1 MIIEKKR
8 NGYFDFVKGVAIFL
22 VVFGHALQYG
32 SGYDYLA
39 SELYWDNPIMKAIY
53 SMHMPLFAAIS
64 GYFYWFSIH
73 SYGPIKSALKRIKKF
88 LPVCIVWGI
97 MLWGLRIAWGKNGS
111 IKTLVRLCLT
121 DFWFLWTLM
130 IAAVLVSFAE
140 YISPRKIQIRI
151 CIYGVILTAALFTP
165 DFYWLGAH
173 KSMFFFFVVGVCC
186 GRYGYKWLL
195 NSTSAVISLLVWCA
209 MIPFYTR
216 DSYIYLSGFTL
227 LGKENCVQQILIN
240 VYRFTIGFVGS
251 IALLYGLKLLYKKV
265 YKSKIN
271 SFITLVQRFGTQT
284 LSIYI
289 LSTYLFIYILPNL
302 TQTATLNYLLTLFES
317 IVILLL
323 CYSIGLM
330 LQKSNVLGRLIIG
343 R

>member
-1 MIIEKKR
+1 
-8 NGYFDFVKGVAIFL
+8 
-22 VVFGHALQYG
+22 
-32 SGYDYLA
+32 
-39 SELYWDNPIMKAIY
+39 
-53 SMHMPLFAAIS
+53 MH
-64 GYFYWFSIH
+64 
-73 SYGPIKSALKRIKKF
+73 
-88 LPVCIVWGI
+88 
-97 MLWGLRIAWGKNGS
+97 
-111 IKTLVRLCLT
+111 
-121 DFWFLWTLM
+121 
-130 IAAVLVSFAE
+130 
-140 YISPRKIQIRI
+140 
-151 CIYGVILTAALFTP
+151 IYGVILTAALFTP

-289 LSTYLFIYILPNL
+289 LSTYLFIYVLPNL